1 MDSGLKQRVIT
12 GVVLIIAVLLGVLL
26 LPNHLFA
33 VASLIVF
40 VSVGGWEWGKLV
52 SLNSYTRSLFVV
64 SLLGVALLAYL
75 IKDLRWAFIVA
86 GVIWWAIVLVLLATY
101 EQGTDLYRDRKWL
114 LRIAAFLVLIPA
126 WIALV
131 TLHQHHPLLVL
142 YLIFLVAITD
152 SGAYFTGKAYGKNKL
167 APELSPGKTRE
178 GMFGGVAGAVAWSIL
193 GAFYFY
199 LPATDFLYFILLSLV
214 VAFMSVSGDLFESLI
229 KREAGQKDSG
239 SILPG
244 HGGILDRVDGLIATL
259 PLFALGIFWG
269 AVQIGDGAL

>member
-114 LRIAAFLVLIPA
+114 LRVAAFLVLIPA

-131 TLHQHHPLLVL
+131 TLHQH
-142 YLIFLVAITD
+142 
-152 SGAYFTGKAYGKNKL
+152 
-167 APELSPGKTRE
+167 
-178 GMFGGVAGAVAWSIL
+178 
-193 GAFYFY
+193 
-199 LPATDFLYFILLSLV
+199 
-214 VAFMSVSGDLFESLI
+214 
-229 KREAGQKDSG
+229 Q
-239 SILPG
+239 
-244 HGGILDRVDGLIATL
+244 
-259 PLFALGIFWG
+259 
-269 AVQIGDGAL
+269 